1 VRLLCHYPGILTPT
15 IEIVTGQDT
24 IFVDITCMVIDQH
37 LSCPPAPFFTAGFEK
52 IVGGFGETEHMC
64 GRTLLQGKCVFNFAK
79 YEPVCLYF

>member
-1 VRLLCHYPGILTPT
+1 
-15 IEIVTGQDT
+15 
-24 IFVDITCMVIDQH
+24 MVIDQH

-64 GRTLLQGKCVFNFAK
+64 VRTLLQGKCVFNFAK